1 MTARPLTASFL
12 AASITAALSASPALA
27 QDTLIVDTVFQLK
40 TADPARAFEPTASL
54 VMHPVY
60 QTLVTFAEGDATTL
74 RPGLSELPVPS
85 EDVTSFTFT
94 LRDGAT
100 FSDGSPVTRDDV
112 LFSLNRALNVKG
124 SASFIIRG
132 LTFEAGEADNEIVV
146 TSPIPDP
153 GLPARLSYPAF
164 AILNADVV
172 RANGGTDAKDAAQ
185 TDTADAF
192 LATTTV
198 GSGPYVIEKWDI
210 ASEVILAKNEN
221 YWGEEPHYDR
231 IVVRN
236 VANNAQQMNI
246 GRGVSQLAIDLRP
259 DQVGMLGDGVNVI
272 SQPGS
277 DIGFLY
283 LNQNPEVSEV
293 TSNPDFIEA
302 VRYAVDFEA
311 ILDFVGDGAG
321 RPGGIVPSILL
332 GTLEGDK
339 APVRDLDRASAALE
353 RSGLEDPVVELSYA
367 GDIAKHGI
375 SFGDIG
381 AQVQAQ
387 LAEIGITLN
396 LNPLPSSV
404 SLDNYRAGMNE
415 MGVAWWGPAFPDPS
429 YYLAF
434 NPGQLVGLRTG
445 WSEGSNPAVEALA
458 AEAARAVEPAERD
471 AIYKAWQEELN
482 ESGPYI
488 PLFQPPTTIVSSDT
502 VTGVAFHPTWTVD
515 LAEIRPAE

>member
-1 MTARPLTASFL
+1 MTARTLPATFL
-12 AASITAALSASPALA
+12 VAAVTAAFSASWA
-27 QDTLIVDTVFQLK
+27 QAQETLIVDTVFQLK
-40 TADPARAFEPTASL
+40 TADPARAFEPTASM

-60 QTLVTFAEGDATTL
+60 QTLVTFTDGDATQL
-74 RPGLSELPVPS
+74 RPGLSDLPVAS
-85 EDVTSFTFT
+85 DDVTSFTFT

-112 LFSLNRALNVKG
+112 LFSLNRALNVRG
-124 SASFIIRG
+124 TASFIIRS
-132 LTFEAGEADNEIVV
+132 LTFEAGAAENEVVV

-164 AILNADVV
+164 AILNADVI
-172 RANGGTDAKDAAQ
+172 RANGGSDAEDAAQ

-192 LATTTV
+192 LATASA
-198 GSGPYVIEKWDI
+198 GSGPYIIEKWDM

-221 YWGEEPHYDR
+221 YWGDEPYYDR

-259 DQVGMLGDGVNVI
+259 DQIGMLGDGVNVI

-277 DIGFLY
+277 DVGFLF
-283 LNQNPEVSEV
+283 LNANPAVSEV

-302 VRYAVDFEA
+302 VRYAVDFA
-311 ILDFVGDGAG
+311 GILDFVGAGAG

-332 GTLEGDK
+332 GTLEGEK

-353 RSGLEDPVVELSYA
+353 RSGVENAVIDFTYA
-367 GDIAKHGI
+367 SDIAKHGI

-396 LNPLPSSV
+396 LVPQPV
-404 SLDNYRAGMNE
+404 SANLDAYRAGTLQMS
-415 MGVAWWGPAFPDPS
+415 VQWWGPAFPDPS

-434 NPGQLVGLRTG
+434 NPGQLVGTRVG
-445 WSEGSNPAVEALA
+445 WAAGTSPAIEALA
-458 AEAARAVEPAERD
+458 ADAARAIVPAERN
-471 AIYKAWQEELN
+471 AVYKAWQEELN
-482 ESGPYI
+482 ASGPYI
-488 PLFQPPTTIVSSDT
+488 PLFQPPTTIVSSKT
-502 VTGVAFHPTWTVD
+502 IAGVSYHPTWTVD
-515 LAEIRPAE
+515 LAEVRAAE